1 MKLQLNDWMLRTRE
15 IVRGFFVVFLILQP
29 TGAFALLPAEISL
42 SIRADK
48 AAYSN
53 QDDVVLTLEYT
64 NTSDYEVRFL
74 KWGTG
79 LDGRIG
85 KGLLDLKFQGQSLP
99 YAGMMI
105 KRIPPTAADHIT
117 LYAGEAVSTTVSLSS
132 GFDINLKGQYSLE
145 RLGSGYELKSPTLV
159 TESAVFQLNED
170 KPVYL
175 TKRPPAFTE
184 CTSNQES
191 QIDQA
196 LSAAESIA
204 RNSADSIRD
213 TPTSLR
219 NTAARYKEW
228 FGVYAQNRWNKV
240 QSNFD
245 NIYDAT
251 ANRIVGF
258 DCSCDDL
265 DSDGKPVNY
274 QSTFAYVYP
283 NDHYNMNVCGQFW
296 AAQLTGTDSRAGT
309 IIHELSHFD
318 IVAATNDDV
327 YGQDAARSLA
337 KSNPN
342 RAIANADSHEYF
354 AENTP
359 FESMPKPS
367 DLVIASNTV
376 SDLTPRVGQT
386 VTISGT
392 IANQGDGESPSTSLI
407 LSLLGVSNSPQINQ
421 IAVPVID
428 QGSNFNFQLVFE
440 APSVAGEYATE
451 LCVSAVDGESNTNN
465 NCSVLS
471 PLFVKD
477 RPIVIAPIIELIL
490 DD

>member
-48 AAYSN
+48 ASYSN
-53 QDDVVLTLEYT
+53 QEDVVLTLEYT

-74 KWGTG
+74 RWGTG

-117 LYAGEAVSTTVSLSS
+117 LSAGEAVSTTVSLSS
-132 GFDINLKGQYSLE
+132 GFDINLKGKYSLE
-145 RLGSGYELKSPTLV
+145 RFSSGYELKSATLD

-170 KPVYL
+170 KSVYL

-184 CTSNQES
+184 CTSNQAS
-191 QIDQA
+191 QIGQA

-228 FGVYAQNRWNKV
+228 FGVYAENRWNKI

-245 NIYDAT
+245 KIYDAT

-258 DCSCDDL
+258 DCSCDDE
-265 DSDGKPVNY
+265 DVDY
-274 QSTFAYVYP
+274 QSTFAYVYA
-283 NDHYNMNVCGQFW
+283 NDPYNMNVCGQFW

-376 SDLTPRVGQT
+376 SDLTPIVGQT
-386 VTISGT
+386 VTIAGT
-392 IANQGDGESPSTSLI
+392 IANQGDGESPSTSLV
-407 LSLLGVSNSPQINQ
+407 LSLLSDSNSPQINQ
-421 IAVPVID
+421 IAIPSID
-428 QGSNFNFQLVFE
+428 QSADFNFQLNFA
-440 APSVAGEYATE
+440 APSVTGEYAAE
-451 LCVSAVDGESNTNN
+451 LCITAVAGESNTNN
-465 NCSVLS
+465 NCSILS
-471 PLFVKD
+471 PVIVKGA
-477 RPIVIAPIIELIL
+477 RIVVAPVITLIL